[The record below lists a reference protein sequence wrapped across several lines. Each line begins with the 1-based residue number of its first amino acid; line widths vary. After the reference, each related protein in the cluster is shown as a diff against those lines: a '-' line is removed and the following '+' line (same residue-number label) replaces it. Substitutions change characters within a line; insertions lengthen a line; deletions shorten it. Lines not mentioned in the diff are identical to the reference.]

1 MRDSFTLNSMQILN
15 SKIKSRFIEL
25 MNLNNIQWH
34 HFYRNIDMFDD
45 LLSEATKWAYR
56 NIRTPGR
63 YKYDKSKGEEDI
75 EDYNK

>member
-1 MRDSFTLNSMQILN
+1 
-15 SKIKSRFIEL
+15 
-25 MNLNNIQWH
+25 
-34 HFYRNIDMFDD
+34 MFDD

-75 EDYNK
+75 EDYNKQCREQVEKRIKLLHDRGLQFPIE